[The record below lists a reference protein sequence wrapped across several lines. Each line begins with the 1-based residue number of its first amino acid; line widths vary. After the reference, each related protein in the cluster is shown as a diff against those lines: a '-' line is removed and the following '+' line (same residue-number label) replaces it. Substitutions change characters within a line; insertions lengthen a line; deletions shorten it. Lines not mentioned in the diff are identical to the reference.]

1 MSSYLT
7 LPLPGVTVSG
17 FGALPLAQNC
27 VGLPGSPLPPLS
39 GRLTT
44 PTLDIGGAILEGVDV
59 RMHDPA
65 LDTVAP

>member
-1 MSSYLT
+1 
-7 LPLPGVTVSG
+7 
-17 FGALPLAQNC
+17 
-27 VGLPGSPLPPLS
+27 LS